1 VRYSYVT
8 DEKTHNGRLNRL
20 ETRIVT
26 VKNMAN
32 QQDANKILEAIEHV
46 WGITKAEV
54 NLSKSQA
61 SFSFDEK
68 MASVHD
74 FEQAMLESGF
84 EITNQ
89 EESK

>member
-1 VRYSYVT
+1 M
-8 DEKTHNGRLNRL
+8 
-20 ETRIVT
+20 ETRVVT

-32 QQDANKILEAIEHV
+32 QQDANKILKAIEHV

-68 MASVHD
+68 MASVQD
-74 FEQAMLESGF
+74 FEQAMIESGF